1 MKKSSAIIAALAI
14 ALIASNGWWLFKVF
28 DAGISATYMEAS
40 FDSTATALHQL
51 RVVTA
56 AVLNNKRS
64 KEMLVPIAE
73 KAGRGGAS
81 FEKEG
86 VVWVD
91 SIGMRFNSQGTIVEV
106 VQE

>member
-1 MKKSSAIIAALAI
+1 MRKSSAVIAGLI
-14 ALIASNGWWLFKVF
+14 VALIASNGWWLFRIF
-28 DAGISATYMEAS
+28 DAGVSATYMQAS

-51 RVVTA
+51 KAVTA
-56 AVLNNKRS
+56 AVLNDKKS
-64 KEMLVPIAE
+64 KEALVPIAE

>member
-1 MKKSSAIIAALAI
+1 MKKSSAVITALVV

-28 DAGISATYMEAS
+28 DAGVSATYMQAS
-40 FDSTATALHQL
+40 FDSTATALKQL
-51 RVVTA
+51 QAVTA
-56 AVLNNKRS
+56 AVLNNQRS
-64 KEMLVPIAE
+64 KEVLVPVAE

-106 VQE
+106 VRE

>member
-1 MKKSSAIIAALAI
+1 MKKSSAVIAALAI
-14 ALIASNGWWLFKVF
+14 ALVVSNGWWLFKVF
-28 DAGISATYMEAS
+28 DAGVSATYMQAS

-51 RVVTA
+51 QAVTA
-56 AVLNNKRS
+56 AVLNDKRS
-64 KEMLVPIAE
+64 KEVLVPIAQ

-91 SIGMRFNSQGTIVEV
+91 SIGMRFNSKGAIVEV